1 MKRKLFNEY
10 IFDDQILDL
19 LPELNKNHKKNKYY
33 DNIIFSNSNQ
43 SDNYSNNLL
52 NFNKSK
58 IPKNQ
63 IKFLNPS
70 KLNNPMDEIPIDITV
85 DTSNISKDDIEKQ
98 QPTTEVTNEVTF
110 EQGSNDVV
118 ESTIEDS
125 ENEDGE
131 DEDVEDDDSENEDS
145 EDNDSE
151 DDDSEDNDSE
161 DEDSQDE
168 DSQDDDSEDEDS
180 QDDDSEN
187 EDSQDDDSENE
198 DSEDENSEDDDSET
212 TSDNSNLIDLR
223 SLSFPSD
230 TSYDSSA
237 LFNNTIVA
245 YGKSVTE
252 NNGNIVSDSEY
263 FLEVDGNDANLKLD
277 VNGSPLFYA
286 DFKVNDLVNSINN
299 NNYNDFLVKIN
310 KVKKE
315 TESDTDESVSKLE
328 SEIQSESE
336 SEGESSLN
344 KLVSIEKVKPELDD
358 NVSSEVI
365 INIDHD
371 KIDKPKK

>member
-131 DEDVEDDDSENEDS
+131 D
-145 EDNDSE
+145 
-151 DDDSEDNDSE
+151 
-161 DEDSQDE
+161 
-168 DSQDDDSEDEDS
+168 
-180 QDDDSEN
+180 

>member
-58 IPKNQ
+58 IPKNK

-131 DEDVEDDDSENEDS
+131 DEDSQDDDSENEDS
-145 EDNDSE
+145 ED
-151 DDDSEDNDSE
+151 DDSEDEDSE
-161 DEDSQDE
+161 DEDSQDDDSEDDDSQDEDSEDE

-180 QDDDSEN
+180 QDDDS
-187 EDSQDDDSENE
+187 QDDDSE
-198 DSEDENSEDDDSET
+198 DDDSEDDDSET

>member
-1 MKRKLFNEY
+1 
-10 IFDDQILDL
+10 
-19 LPELNKNHKKNKYY
+19 
-33 DNIIFSNSNQ
+33 
-43 SDNYSNNLL
+43 
-52 NFNKSK
+52 
-58 IPKNQ
+58 
-63 IKFLNPS
+63 
-70 KLNNPMDEIPIDITV
+70 
-85 DTSNISKDDIEKQ
+85 
-98 QPTTEVTNEVTF
+98 
-110 EQGSNDVV
+110 
-118 ESTIEDS
+118 
-125 ENEDGE
+125 
-131 DEDVEDDDSENEDS
+131 
-145 EDNDSE
+145 
-151 DDDSEDNDSE
+151 
-161 DEDSQDE
+161 
-168 DSQDDDSEDEDS
+168 
-180 QDDDSEN
+180 
-187 EDSQDDDSENE
+187 
-198 DSEDENSEDDDSET
+198 
-212 TSDNSNLIDLR
+212 
-223 SLSFPSD
+223 LSFPSD